1 MALKPTSKPFL
12 KLRNIC
18 IEYNSVRAL
27 KGINLDIFGGEIHAI
42 VGEPGAG
49 KSSLAMII
57 SGMIPSS
64 NGEITISGAT
74 HSQFTLKDAQLNGI
88 KMVYQENL
96 LIDHFSV
103 AENILYKSNFGSKYG
118 FYSKKQ
124 NIAHAQ
130 DFLNSFGFSI
140 DVNIKISNLS
150 LSEKT
155 VVEILKNLY
164 SNPMLLILD
173 EALEKLSA
181 THYEKIL
188 PILLER
194 KDQGKTIISITHKIE
209 DVFDFADRISVL
221 KDGALLITDKVD
233 NINKLNLIRMAY
245 TQFGTTDKYVSLD
258 TEFYQILKYNEAIL
272 QHLPVNII
280 VLDNQLI
287 VKMVNDY
294 CVNSFGL
301 TDHIYLN
308 IAITELLQESVEALN
323 LIKESVKTHKA
334 ATFYHVYIK
343 IKQLSKLANIKT
355 YPVFDGYMVLGTII
369 LLEDITEYDKM
380 QTQLILSEKL
390 ASVGLLA
397 AGVAH
402 EINNPLEIISNYL
415 SYLKYTQINSDVIE
429 VVGKVN
435 KEISYISKIVSNL
448 ITFAVNKAPSYKKVN
463 INILISEILTLL
475 EYNAEYKHIKIKFMQ
490 ENKKLIFLGDS
501 DHLKQI
507 ILNLI
512 KNSFEAMPKGGEIHI
527 LTREGLLNERK
538 SVQIIFE
545 DNGPGVKAKDLN
557 TIFLP
562 FYSTK
567 TGEKNHFGIGL
578 GLSICYRLIESY
590 KGEITVENLHAGG
603 CRFII
608 NLPSTINL

>member
-1 MALKPTSKPFL
+1 MALKPINEPFL
-12 KLRNIC
+12 KLRKIC
-18 IEYNSVRAL
+18 IDYSSIRAL
-27 KGINLDIFGGEIHAI
+27 KDINLDILSGEIHAI
-42 VGEPGAG
+42 VGEPGSG

-57 SGMIPSS
+57 SGMTPPSK
-64 NGEITISGAT
+64 GEVLISGVT
-74 HSQFTLKDAQLNGI
+74 PFQFSLKEAQRCGI

-103 AENILYKSNFGSKYG
+103 AENILYKSNFGSRLG
-118 FYSKKQ
+118 FYSKKK

-130 DFLNSFGFSI
+130 DFLRSFGFSI

-164 SNPMLLILD
+164 TNPTLLILD

-181 THYEKIL
+181 THYGKVL
-188 PILLER
+188 PILQER
-194 KDQGKTIISITHKIE
+194 KNQGMGILSITHKIE
-209 DVFDFADRISVL
+209 DVFNFADRISVL
-221 KDGALLITDKVD
+221 KDGALLITDRVD

-245 TQFGTTDKYVSLD
+245 TQFGTANKYVSLD

-287 VKMVNDY
+287 VKMINDY

-308 IAITELLQESVEALN
+308 ISITELLQESEKALT
-323 LIKESVKTHKA
+323 LIKESVTTHKA
-334 ATFYHVYIK
+334 ATFYHIDIK
-343 IKQLSKLANIKT
+343 VNQLNKLVNIKT

-380 QTQLILSEKL
+380 QNQLILSEKL

-415 SYLKYTQINSDVIE
+415 SYLKYTQTNSEVIE
-429 VVGKVN
+429 VVDKVN
-435 KEISYISKIVSNL
+435 KEISYISKIVNNL
-448 ITFAVNKAPSYKKVN
+448 ITFAVNKTPNYKRVD
-463 INILISEILTLL
+463 INLLITEILKLL
-475 EYNAEYKHIKIKFMQ
+475 EYNSEYKHIKIDFVQ
-490 ENKKLIFLGDS
+490 ETKRLVFLGDS
-501 DHLKQI
+501 DHIKQV

-512 KNSFEAMPKGGEIHI
+512 KNSFEAMPEGGVIHI
-527 LTREGLLNERK
+527 VTREGVLNSKK
-538 SVQIIFE
+538 SIQLIFE
-545 DNGPGVKAKDLN
+545 DNGPGFKAKDLN

-567 TGEKNHFGIGL
+567 TGKKKHFGIGL

-590 KGEITVENLHAGG
+590 KGEISVENLQTGG

-608 NLPSTINL
+608 NLPSAM